1 MEANHPRA
9 RHQPGTEMGLY
20 TPEQHDLYD
29 GRFILTGA
37 RVYQVGTLSDAAP
50 WDHMGNDAS
59 NVRPVGG
66 TVQID
71 VNEIDNTGTFRA
83 ERS

>member
-1 MEANHPRA
+1 MPRVPIISVFLAASVGACATPDPEPGA

-29 GRFILTGA
+29 GRFVLTGG

-59 NVRPVGG
+59 NVRPV
-66 TVQID
+66 
-71 VNEIDNTGTFRA
+71 
-83 ERS
+83 